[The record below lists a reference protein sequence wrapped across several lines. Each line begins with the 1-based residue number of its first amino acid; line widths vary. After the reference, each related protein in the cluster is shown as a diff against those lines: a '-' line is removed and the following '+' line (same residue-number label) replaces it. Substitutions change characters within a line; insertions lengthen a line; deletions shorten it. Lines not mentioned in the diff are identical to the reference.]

1 MCESCMYVTYVPSM
15 CTYIIHECVKS
26 VNQSTSQPVC
36 QYYIHVC
43 TPQGTPQGT
52 GGYLSLY
59 TFLQCVES
67 VFSLPLH
74 IVHFTRQTFN
84 ILLASGHTSERIL
97 SAARVVHC
105 VYTWHSKYSSK
116 YSFRVLSDTC
126 FRMFHWFGLPCCN

>member
-1 MCESCMYVTYVPSM
+1 MYQVCAHTSYMNVSR
-15 CTYIIHECVKS
+15 V
-26 VNQSTSQPVC
+26 STSQPVC

-97 SAARVVHC
+97 SAARVMHC

-126 FRMFHWFGLPCCN
+126 FTGLVCHAATSHRTKTDML